1 MTFSFI
7 ISYPPFPVFSVSR
20 EIQVYGLQVSS
31 LRLVNSAKTS
41 LPFSC
46 QVGYKS
52 GSLNLGPLGEG
63 RRKCGPAASQFRMQM
78 IT

>member
-7 ISYPPFPVFSVSR
+7 ISYPPFSIFSVSR

-41 LPFSC
+41 PPFSC

-52 GSLNLGPLGEG
+52 GSFNLGPPGEG
-63 RRKCGPAASQFRMQM
+63 SRKCGPGISPFRMQM